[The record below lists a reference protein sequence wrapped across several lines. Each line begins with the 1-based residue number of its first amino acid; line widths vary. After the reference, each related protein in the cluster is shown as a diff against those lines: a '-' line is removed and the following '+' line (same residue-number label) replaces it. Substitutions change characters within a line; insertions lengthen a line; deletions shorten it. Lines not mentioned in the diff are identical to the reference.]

1 MLIKN
6 LVLLKGLSSHRVLHE
21 FPQTVGTKT
30 VLMYCYVDDLKQWL
44 ISVWAEFK
52 HSVIDKAID
61 QWQPGI
67 SLSLLIWADCC
78 SSGAR

>member
-44 ISVWAEFK
+44 ISV
-52 HSVIDKAID
+52 
-61 QWQPGI
+61 
-67 SLSLLIWADCC
+67 
-78 SSGAR
+78 